1 MAMTVPRFEPI
12 NCKKGIKFTIENNGV
27 IVIKDHSNDKII
39 GMVNLD
45 ADVNKNIE
53 LAEKI
58 IETIEDYITD
68 PNE

>member
-1 MAMTVPRFEPI
+1 MMTVPRFEPI
-12 NCKKGIKFTIENNGV
+12 NCKKGIKFTIENTGV
-27 IVIKDHSNDKII
+27 IIIKDHSTDKII

-58 IETIEDYITD
+58 IETIEEYITD
-68 PNE
+68 PND